1 MKIAVGTDDL
11 KTIRSGHF
19 GESKYYKVFEV
30 EDGKIVHTTVIE
42 NPFLNE
48 DGAQEHHHGEAK
60 NIMKLLR
67 DCSVFLAKSM
77 GMHSI
82 PKLVQRGVKPVISQE
97 SSIEKAINDLIEGNN
112 SVFRCF
118 NPAKGKFET
127 CTERLV

>member
-1 MKIAVGTDDL
+1 MKIAVGSDDL
-11 KTIRSGHF
+11 QTIRSGHF

-30 EDGKIVHTTVIE
+30 ENGKIVGTKVIE
-42 NPFLNE
+42 NPFLKE
-48 DGAQEHHHGEAK
+48 DNAQQHAHGEAK
-60 NIMKLLR
+60 NIMRLLS
-67 DCSVFLAKSM
+67 DCRIFLAKSM

-97 SSIEKAINDLIEGNN
+97 SSIEKAINALIEGN
-112 SVFRCF
+112 SSLFRCF